1 MRRKREVKQKWKL
14 FLKIACIGL
23 ISWMLVQSSYVHT
36 YITQLKEQQTVTA
49 SKKMEPLLEE
59 IKQKAGQYE
68 VAPQDAM
75 IDSVWK
81 TVPGYNGL
89 QVDIQAS
96 FDNMKK
102 EGAFNEKRLIY
113 KEVPPKK
120 HLSQLEAAPIYR
132 AHPDKPVA
140 SFLINVAWGNEY
152 IPPMLMVLKKH
163 NVKATFFLEGKWA
176 KNNPELVKMINEA
189 GHEIGNHSYS
199 HPDMKTLSAEQTRQ
213 QIIETNKIIKAITGD
228 SSSLFAPPSGAFR
241 DETVKIAHEL
251 GLYTIMWSVDTI
263 DWQRPPSSVLIER
276 VMSKVHKGAFIL
288 MHPTKPTSESLEELI
303 VQMKKRNLHIKTVSD
318 ALSEERIMH

>member
-1 MRRKREVKQKWKL
+1 M
-14 FLKIACIGL
+14 
-23 ISWMLVQSSYVHT
+23 
-36 YITQLKEQQTVTA
+36 
-49 SKKMEPLLEE
+49 PLLEE

-68 VAPQDAM
+68 VAPKDAM

-89 QVDIQAS
+89 QVDIKAS

-102 EGAFNEKRLIY
+102 AGVFNEKRLIY

-176 KNNPELVKMINEA
+176 KNNPELVKMISEA

-213 QIIETNKIIKAITGD
+213 QISETNKIIKALTGE

-241 DETVKIAHEL
+241 DETVNIAHEL

-288 MHPTKPTSESLEELI
+288 MHPTKPSAESLEELI
-303 VQMKKRNLHIKTVSD
+303 VQIKKRNFHIKTVSD
-318 ALSEERIMH
+318 ALLEERIMH

>member
-1 MRRKREVKQKWKL
+1 MRRKREVKQNWKR
-14 FLKIACIGL
+14 FFSIACIGL
-23 ISWMLVQSSYVHT
+23 ISWQLVQSSYVHT
-36 YITQLKEQQTVTA
+36 YITQLKEQQAVTA
-49 SKKMEPLLEE
+49 SKKTDPLLEE
-59 IKQKAGQYE
+59 IKQKAEKYE
-68 VAPQDAM
+68 VAPKDAM

-81 TVPGYNGL
+81 TVAGYNGL

-102 EGAFNEKRLIY
+102 AGVFNEKRLIY
-113 KEVPPKK
+113 KEVPPNK

-163 NVKATFFLEGKWA
+163 NVKATFFIEGKWA

-213 QIIETNKIIKAITGD
+213 QIIETNKILKAITGE
-228 SSSLFAPPSGAFR
+228 SASLFAPPSGAFR
-241 DETVKIAHEL
+241 DETVKIAYEL

-288 MHPTKPTSESLEELI
+288 MHPTQPTSDSLEELI
-303 VQMKKRNLHIKTVSD
+303 VQIKNRNLHIKTVSE

>member
-1 MRRKREVKQKWKL
+1 MKQKWTL
-14 FLKIACIGL
+14 YLNVIFIGL
-23 ISWMLVQSSYVHT
+23 FSWLIVQSAYVHT
-36 YITQLKEQQTVTA
+36 YITHLKEQQAVTV
-49 SKKMEPLLEE
+49 SKKANPLLEE
-59 IKQKAGQYE
+59 VKQKAEQYE
-68 VAPQDAM
+68 IAPKDAM

-96 FDNMKK
+96 YENMKK
-102 EGAFNEKRLIY
+102 EGVFTEKRLIY
-113 KEVPPKK
+113 KEIPPNK

-132 AHPDKPVA
+132 AHPDKPVV

-152 IPPMLMVLKKH
+152 IPSMLLTLKKH

-176 KNNPELVKMINEA
+176 KNNPDLVKMMHEA

-199 HPDMKTLSAEQTRQ
+199 HPNMQTLSTEQTRQ
-213 QIIETNKIIKAITGD
+213 QITETSKIIKAITGE
-228 SSSLFAPPSGAFR
+228 SASLFAPPSGAFR
-241 DETVKIAHEL
+241 DETVKIAREY
-251 GLYTIMWSVDTI
+251 GLHTIMWSVDTI

-276 VMSKVHKGAFIL
+276 VMSKVHQGAFIL

-303 VQMKKRNLHIKTVSD
+303 VQIKKRNLHIKTVSD